1 MALAIHVPG
10 PTLVKVDAGLGAG
23 LEDLGYT
30 IDGVDV
36 EFTAMTGEI
45 PGDQNGGSEGP
56 PIDVQFFGEMARI
69 RTEFSRFDE
78 AVVDKIRVRVN
89 SATLGTNA
97 APGSLMIA
105 TSYRLL
111 LVPTD
116 VTYAM
121 NFPIALCRNPIT
133 SNVGTKFQRLSMDW
147 EAHPNLST
155 RLLWDTTT
163 V

>member
-10 PTLVKVDAGLGAG
+10 PTLVQIDAGLGAG
-23 LEDLGYT
+23 LENLGYT

-56 PIDVQFFGEMARI
+56 PIDVQFFGEMARV
-69 RTEFSRFDE
+69 RTEFSRFDA
-78 AVVDKIRVRVN
+78 AVVDSIRVRVSG
-89 SATLGTNA
+89 SALGFNA
-97 APGSLMIA
+97 APGSLMS
-105 TSYRLL
+105 TGVYRLL
-111 LVPTD
+111 LLPAD
-116 VTYAM
+116 VSYAM

-147 EAHPNLST
+147 EVHPNLST
-155 RLLWDTTT
+155 RLLWNRTT